1 MNIKRIIKEEL
12 SKILE
17 GDVIRPKFGGHDDD
31 EDGDD
36 GKKSSHHYLDILE
49 KVGNTLKDFIDSM
62 ADEMGESE
70 VANLNDLLD
79 KIEDMQSEASEYE
92 NDFEVGIHVFK
103 NAGTVT
109 WQFAML
115 STPAMQ
121 LLHAK
126 HELTCQPIL
135 VRVHLKMQ
143 VQ

>member
-1 MNIKRIIKEEL
+1 ML
-12 SKILE
+12 STPAMQLLHVKHALTYLPIL
-17 GDVIRPKFGGHDDD
+17 V
-31 EDGDD
+31 
-36 GKKSSHHYLDILE
+36 
-49 KVGNTLKDFIDSM
+49 
-62 ADEMGESE
+62 
-70 VANLNDLLD
+70 
-79 KIEDMQSEASEYE
+79 
-92 NDFEVGIHVFK
+92 HVFK